1 MGTVSINNLWSFI
14 QGLSLTTSDRKW
26 LAGKLLELTGTD
38 TATTKDAT
46 ENVGGYLI
54 SPKRKRLMGSVSIDP
69 KDIESDE
76 KLKYILSK

>member
-26 LAGKLLELTGTD
+26 LAGKLLELAGTD
-38 TATTKDAT
+38 AATTKDAT